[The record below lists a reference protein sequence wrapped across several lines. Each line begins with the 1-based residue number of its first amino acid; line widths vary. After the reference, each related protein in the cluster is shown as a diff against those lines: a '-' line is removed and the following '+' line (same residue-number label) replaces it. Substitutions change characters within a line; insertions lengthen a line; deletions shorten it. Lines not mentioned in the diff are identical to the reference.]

1 MSHCVNKWIFL
12 PFFRPEN
19 TSETYNYLRSNF
31 DRVYNENRAPLGIY
45 LHSAWFQGNPYT
57 LSGYLDFLDY
67 IQTRPN
73 VYIVS
78 VSKGLDWIKNPL
90 PVDQIN
96 TSTVLGCPALT
107 PPTCA
112 GRNCYY
118 VDQNGDDVVM
128 RSCVACPNNYPEPG
142 NPGGNKASSFKLV
155 REEFWMKFCLYC

>member
-1 MSHCVNKWIFL
+1 L
-12 PFFRPEN
+12 LRPEN
-19 TSETYNYLRSNF
+19 ATEAFNYLRSNF

-96 TSTVLGCPALT
+96 STTVLGCPAQT
-107 PPTCA
+107 PATCA
-112 GRNCYY
+112 PRNCYY

-128 RSCVACPNNYPEPG
+128 RSCVTCPNNYPEPG
-142 NPGGNKASSFKLV
+142 NPGGNKASPFKLV
-155 REEFWMKFCLYC
+155 REEF